1 MSARGRWLTAAMMT
15 LALGCS
21 GGISAAQNASPAQS
35 FELPP
40 LEYLRATRERPLFNP
55 TRRPLQ
61 IVAEPEAP
69 PLIVESVALPFE
81 LTGIA
86 LGDDVR
92 LAILHNKTTNDEV
105 RLREGDKIEDW
116 TIEAVADRFIV
127 LRGDGRRVR
136 LWLFDNGKDSAVRVQ
151 RVDGVE
157 ESAAATV
164 PDAQVDQEVLPNEA
178 PAARPPAV
186 ISPLKGLPRPPA
198 AARAAPIGGPGAKR
212 GSGSIN

>member
-1 MSARGRWLTAAMMT
+1 MSARGRWLMAAMTM

-21 GGISAAQNASPAQS
+21 GGVGAAQTTAPAHS

-40 LEYLRATRERPLFNP
+40 LEDLRATRERPLFNP
-55 TRRPLQ
+55 TRRPPQ

-69 PLIVESVALPFE
+69 PPIVESVALPFE

-86 LGDDVR
+86 RGDDVR

-105 RLREGDKIEDW
+105 RLRQGDKIEDW
-116 TIEAVADRFIV
+116 MIEAVADRFIV

-136 LWLFDNGKDSAVRVQ
+136 LWLFDNGKDAAVRVR

-157 ESAAATV
+157 ESAAAPV
-164 PDAQVDQEVLPNEA
+164 PDAQVDQEVLPSEA
-178 PAARPPAV
+178 PTARPPAV

-198 AARAAPIGGPGAKR
+198 AVRAAPDGRPRTKPGT
-212 GSGSIN
+212 GSIN

>member
-1 MSARGRWLTAAMMT
+1 MSARGRWLVAAMT
-15 LALGCS
+15 CAFGCI
-21 GGISAAQNASPAQS
+21 GSAGLAQNAPAPS

-40 LEYLRATRERPLFNP
+40 LENLQATRERPLFNP
-55 TRRPLQ
+55 TRRPPQ

-69 PLIVESVALPFE
+69 PPIVESVALPFE

-92 LAILHNKTTNDEV
+92 LAILHNKTTNDEA

-116 TIEAVADRFIV
+116 TIDSVGDRFVV

-136 LWLFDNGKDSAVRVQ
+136 LWLFDNGRNAAVRVR

-157 ESAAATV
+157 ETSAV
-164 PDAQVDQEVLPNEA
+164 PTPAGEVDQEVLPSAA
-178 PAARPPAV
+178 PAAQMPAL
-186 ISPLKGLPRPPA
+186 SGPLKGVLRPPST
-198 AARAAPIGGPGAKR
+198 ARAVPKALPAAKPGT
-212 GSGSIN
+212 GSIN